1 MATRKTWIW
10 IIVITLAVCVVG
22 MLAVAGAGV
31 YFVASHFDTRQAS
44 SSEAFQEFDRA
55 KAPFKDQKPLFELD
69 QRERPKLTRELSS
82 LPSVTTKP
90 DYLWI
95 LAFDPDREG
104 RIVKVNL
111 PFWLLRLG
119 KKNIKIDHGRGFDL
133 DRLDI
138 NVNDLQRIGPML
150 LMDYR
155 STSGERVLVWTK

>member
-10 IIVITLAVCVVG
+10 IIVITLSVCVVG

-31 YFVASHFDTRQAS
+31 AVGTRHFQTQKFP

-55 KAPFKDQKPLFELD
+55 RASFKDQKPLFELD

-111 PFWLLRLG
+111 PFWLLRFG

-138 NVNDLQRIGPML
+138 DVNELQRIGPML
-150 LMDYR
+150 LLDHR

>member
-10 IIVITLAVCVVG
+10 IIVVTLAVCVVG

-31 YFVASHFDTRQAS
+31 YFVASHVDTRQAS

-55 KAPFKDQKPLFELD
+55 RAVFREQKPLFELD
-69 QRERPKLTRELSS
+69 QRERPRLTRELSS

-95 LAFDPDREG
+95 LYFSADSDS

-119 KKNIKIDHGRGFDL
+119 RNKIKMTHGRDFDL
-133 DRLDI
+133 DRLSIDL
-138 NVNDLQRIGPML
+138 NELQRIGPML
-150 LMDYR
+150 LLDQR

>member
-10 IIVITLAVCVVG
+10 IIVITLSVCVVG

-55 KAPFKDQKPLFELD
+55 RAPFKDQKPLFELD

-82 LPSVTTKP
+82 LPSVAAKP

-95 LAFDPDREG
+95 LAFDPDRDG

-133 DRLDI
+133 DRLNID
-138 NVNDLQRIGPML
+138 VNDLERIGPML
-150 LMDYR
+150 LVDYR

>member
-10 IIVITLAVCVVG
+10 IIVITLSVCVVG

-55 KAPFKDQKPLFELD
+55 RAAFKEAKPLFEID
-69 QRERPKLTRELSS
+69 QRERPKLTRQISS
-82 LPSVTTKP
+82 LPTAPSSP
-90 DYLWI
+90 EYLWI
-95 LAFDPDREG
+95 LAYDPDHEG

-111 PFWLLRLG
+111 PFWLLRFG
-119 KKNIKIDHGRGFDL
+119 KKNIKLDHGDGFDL
-133 DRLDI
+133 NRLDI
-138 NVNDLQRIGPML
+138 DAHELQRIGPML
-150 LMDYR
+150 LLDHR

>member
-55 KAPFKDQKPLFELD
+55 RAPFKDQKPLFELD
-69 QRERPKLTRELSS
+69 QRERPKLTRDLSS
-82 LPSVTTKP
+82 LPSVTTTP

-119 KKNIKIDHGRGFDL
+119 RKNIKIDHGRGFDL

>member
-10 IIVITLAVCVVG
+10 IIVITLSVCVVG

-31 YFVASHFDTRQAS
+31 YFVASHIDTRQAS
-44 SSEAFQEFDRA
+44 SSEAVQAFDRA
-55 KAPFKDQKPLFELD
+55 RAPFKEQKPLFELD
-69 QRERPKLTRELSS
+69 QRERPRLTREMSS
-82 LPSVTTKP
+82 LPTATTRP

-95 LAFDPDREG
+95 LAFDPDDDG

-119 KKNIKIDHGRGFDL
+119 RNKIKLDQGRGFDL
-133 DRLDI
+133 ERLNLD
-138 NVNDLQRIGPML
+138 VNDLQRIGPML
-150 LMDYR
+150 LMDHR